1 MMWLSLLSNKWTL
14 RAGAVLVAI
23 TAFMLYRSSLI
34 KDGEEREAAKV
45 AIVVAEQKALAE
57 AQTRNM
63 QEVADEAQSK
73 YVKDLS
79 AAKHAADRAAA
90 DLARL
95 RSKSASSVQLA
106 NASRETL
113 SEYAAD
119 AERDIDWCA
128 GRLSRV
134 GETAASASA
143 AAHALS
149 DAWPAYAEFQGK
161 LSTFQNQLKGNQ

>member
-1 MMWLSLLSNKWTL
+1 MNLSIFDPYRWLIAGVLASSIVGGFFLYRNSLLKE
-14 RAGAVLVAI
+14 
-23 TAFMLYRSSLI
+23 
-34 KDGEEREAAKV
+34 GEAREAAKV
-45 AIVVAEQKALAE
+45 AQIVAEQKSIAE

-73 YVKDLS
+73 YVQDLA
-79 AAKHAADRAAA
+79 AAKLAADRAAA

-95 RSKSASSVQLA
+95 RSKAASAGQLA

-128 GRLSRV
+128 GRLSRA
-134 GETAASASA
+134 GETAASASS
-143 AAHALS
+143 AAHALYA
-149 DAWPAYAEFQGK
+149 AWPVIPSIPS
-161 LSTFQNQLKGNQ
+161 LPTLP

>member
-1 MMWLSLLSNKWTL
+1 MMWLSLLGNKWTL
-14 RAGAVLVAI
+14 RAGALLVAI

-45 AIVVAEQKALAE
+45 ALIVAEQKALAD

-63 QEVADEAQSK
+63 REVADEAQSQ
-73 YVKDLS
+73 YIKDIA
-79 AAKHAADRAAA
+79 AAKLAADRAAA

-95 RSKSASSVQLA
+95 RSKAASAGQLA

-128 GRLSRV
+128 GRLSRA
-134 GETAASASA
+134 GETAANASA

-149 DAWPAYAEFQGK
+149 AAWPAYTEFQGK
-161 LSTFQNQLKGNQ
+161 LTTFQSLLKGNQ